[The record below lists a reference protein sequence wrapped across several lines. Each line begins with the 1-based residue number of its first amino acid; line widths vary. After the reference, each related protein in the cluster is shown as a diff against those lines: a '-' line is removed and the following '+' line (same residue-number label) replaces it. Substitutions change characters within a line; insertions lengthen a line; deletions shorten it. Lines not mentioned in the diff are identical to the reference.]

1 MDRLINNK
9 DLATIIRISLRGI
22 FNNRTV
28 KFEGTKWG
36 VMVTCKKPNVDIEKL
51 KGYLSKMCRVS
62 SQSQG
67 SIQVPIE
74 IVDYNGVRYS
84 L

>member
-36 VMVTCKKPNVDIEKL
+36 VLVTCKKPDVDLEKL
-51 KGYLSKMCRVS
+51 KGCLRKMCHVS

-67 SIQVPIE
+67 VVKVPIE
-74 IVDYNGVRYS
+74 IVDYNGWS
-84 L
+84 HNL

>member
-1 MDRLINNK
+1 MDRLINNR

-36 VMVTCKKPNVDIEKL
+36 VLVTCKKPDVDIEKL
-51 KGYLSKMCRVS
+51 KGYLRKMCHVS
-62 SQSQG
+62 SQREG
-67 SIQVPIE
+67 VVKVPIE
-74 IVDYNGVRYS
+74 IVDYNGSWQS

>member
-9 DLATIIRISLRGI
+9 DLATIIRISLSRI

-36 VMVTCKKPNVDIEKL
+36 VLVTCKKPDVDIEKI
-51 KGYLSKMCRVS
+51 KGYLRKMCHVS
-62 SQSQG
+62 SQREG
-67 SIQVPIE
+67 VVKVPIE
-74 IVDYNGVRYS
+74 IMDYNGVRYS

>member
-9 DLATIIRISLRGI
+9 DIATIIRISLRGI

-36 VMVTCKKPNVDIEKL
+36 VLVT
-51 KGYLSKMCRVS
+51 
-62 SQSQG
+62 
-67 SIQVPIE
+67 
-74 IVDYNGVRYS
+74 
-84 L
+84 

>member
-9 DLATIIRISLRGI
+9 DLATIIRISLSRI

-36 VMVTCKKPNVDIEKL
+36 VMVTCKKPDVDIEKL

-67 SIQVPIE
+67 VVIVPIE
-74 IVDYNGVRYS
+74 IVDYNGWSHS